1 MAFSDEFV
9 CTKVRFTFFNGK
21 KHYTVQ
27 YSPALRMWFVFDE
40 DMESDCLWKFE
51 LKKRDK
57 VICNSD
63 KARNMLNAYF
73 DSIESSHHATNYNF

>member
-40 DMESDCLWKFE
+40 DMESDCLAKFE
-51 LKKRDK
+51 LKKREK
-57 VICNSD
+57 VVCNQD
-63 KARNMLNAYF
+63 KARWYLNTYF
-73 DSIESSHHATNYNF
+73 DSIESSSYASSYNF